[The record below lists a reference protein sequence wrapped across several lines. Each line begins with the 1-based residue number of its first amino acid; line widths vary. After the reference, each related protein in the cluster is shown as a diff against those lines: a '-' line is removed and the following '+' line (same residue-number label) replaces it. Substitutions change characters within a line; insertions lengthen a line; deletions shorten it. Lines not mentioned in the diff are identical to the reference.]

1 MVGKTF
7 LENFLPEGRLNDLL
21 SGGIIPLIYIA
32 IGFKVAAELTGILD
46 TILSISIEVP
56 EESQNQ

>member
-1 MVGKTF
+1 MGTGK
-7 LENFLPEGRLNDLL
+7 LNELL

-46 TILSISIEVP
+46 TILSISVEKT
-56 EESQNQ
+56 EN